1 MNFQVVQTK
10 AMYGF
15 IVDDMEEDMV
25 DDIEEDESN
34 EDDELF
40 DSVCSFCDNGGDLLW
55 YEFLLVKLQLI
66 LMQLL

>member
-10 AMYGF
+10 AMSGF

-25 DDIEEDESN
+25 HDTEEDESN
-34 EDDELF
+34 EEDELF

-66 LMQLL
+66 CH